1 MAYREDLDMGKIT
14 LISLVS
20 VLVMI
25 ALLLFLQVLYFGF
38 HRRQLASAKYNQPD
52 ADLTKYVT
60 DQQGQLMSIRV
71 VDRERQVATIPV
83 DTAME
88 LVVAQLKSDPAAN
101 VTGVPDPDPPA
112 DQAEAGEVNGDEKES
127 ADPDKS
133 APEDEAEEDDV
144 PAADTNEET
153 SDDALTADDLPVDND
168 LEMGDPPPITGGSL
182 ETDAEDE
189 SNGDP

>member
-112 DQAEAGEVNGDEKES
+112 DQPEASEVNGDEKES
-127 ADPDKS
+127 ADLDKS
-133 APEDEAEEDDV
+133 APEEEEEDV
-144 PAADTNEET
+144 SAADTNEET

-168 LEMGDPPPITGGSL
+168 
-182 ETDAEDE
+182 
-189 SNGDP
+189 